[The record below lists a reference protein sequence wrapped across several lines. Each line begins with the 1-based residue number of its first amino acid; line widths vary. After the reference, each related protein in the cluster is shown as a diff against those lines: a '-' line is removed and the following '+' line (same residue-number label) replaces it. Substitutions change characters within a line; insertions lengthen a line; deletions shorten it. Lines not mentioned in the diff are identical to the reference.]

1 MNKQGPL
8 IDPVAIASANQFYD
22 DVIALADPGVELPNL
37 RPVIEIH
44 RAQSLEDACLMQSLN
59 FMRGFLT
66 GLMVAGALSFE
77 QADDLKARLDRGHD
91 TRWLR

>member
-8 IDPVAIASANQFYD
+8 IDPVAVASANQFYD
-22 DVIALADPGVELPNL
+22 DIISLAAPGIELPDL
-37 RPVIEIH
+37 RAVIEIY
-44 RAQSLEDACLMQSLN
+44 RAQSPQDACLVQSLN